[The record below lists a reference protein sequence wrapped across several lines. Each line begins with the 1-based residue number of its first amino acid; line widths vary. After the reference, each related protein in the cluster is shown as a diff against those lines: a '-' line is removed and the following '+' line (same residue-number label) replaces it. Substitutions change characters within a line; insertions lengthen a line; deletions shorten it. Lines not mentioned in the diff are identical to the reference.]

1 MSYVATSCVRRTGR
15 GRRQAGSA
23 LVIGMIFLL
32 IMTVAAVTMMS
43 SSVQDER
50 MTGNTRRASNA
61 FLAAEAGMGDSL
73 GQMDEKSWYDYR
85 CNADG
90 SLEVMVDGQ
99 YVAVPDPF
107 ITNDSYTDSSGYVVT
122 YLNECDNE
130 GSGFI
135 TSLKFRSAG
144 DELDAFRQV
153 EYSMSHGK
161 ASFPALFLNDNGH
174 CTFDAGPSSSYNFQG
189 NGGPAVSTGSGQ
201 CKSDVE
207 TAIEGKE
214 AQYSGG
220 VIHQN
225 PAPDFHTAEGLQD
238 FYNSL
243 IPAAADP
250 CGDFGTAAY
259 ASDSCVT
266 GNLHMHR
273 SPAVSYHQ
281 NHGFS
286 TTPVYAKDIDDAD
299 GTMGSTGDERTY
311 IVHGDL
317 NSTGSIQGAGLLLIT
332 GDAYFG
338 GTPDWEGIIIVLGGL
353 AEIGGGGNPGT
364 GFNGTMIIS
373 DIEYAPLPSPTGN
386 NATAQELE
394 DYKKHA
400 GFYPQDASNWV
411 LGGAGEI
418 HWDVAGGG
426 GGTYQYDCMAL
437 RTSHQMLVAMGADMS
452 DFEEPDCSSGSSG
465 TFGNSFITDWYEV
478 VR

>member
-1 MSYVATSCVRRTGR
+1 MNNLTKYRLQPARL
-15 GRRQAGSA
+15 RQWQGGSA

-32 IMTVAAVTMMS
+32 IMTIAAVTMMS

-61 FLAAEAGMGDSL
+61 FLAAEGGMGDSL
-73 GQMDEKSWYDYR
+73 GQMDQKSWYDYR

-90 SLEVMVDGQ
+90 SLEVIVDGQ

-107 ITNDSYTDSSGYVVT
+107 ITNDAYTDA
-122 YLNECDNE
+122 
-130 GSGFI
+130 
-135 TSLKFRSAG
+135 SLKYRSTG
-144 DELDAFRQV
+144 DELEAFRQI

-189 NGGPAVSTGSGQ
+189 NGGPAISTGSGQ
-201 CKSDVE
+201 CKTDVE
-207 TAIEGKE
+207 TAIQGKE

-250 CGDFGTAAY
+250 CGDFGTDAY
-259 ASDSCVT
+259 PSDSCVT

-273 SPAVSYHQ
+273 SPSVSHHKV
-281 NHGFS
+281 HGYS
-286 TTPVYAKDIDDAD
+286 TTPVYAKDIDDAA
-299 GTMGSTGDERTY
+299 GTMGTTGDERTY
-311 IVHGDL
+311 IIHGDFS
-317 NSTGSIQGAGLLLIT
+317 STGSIQGSGVLLIT

-353 AEIGGGGNPGT
+353 AEIGGGGNPST

-373 DIEYAPLPSPTGN
+373 DIEYTPYPNVAPGQD
-386 NATAQELE
+386 ATPAQLAAYER
-394 DYKKHA
+394 YA
-400 GFYPQDASNWV
+400 GFYPQSVGSWI
-411 LGGAGEI
+411 LGGAGAI

-426 GGTYQYDCMAL
+426 GGTYQYDCVAL
-437 RTSHQMLVAMGADMS
+437 RASHQMLVAMGADMA
-452 DFEEPDCSSGSSG
+452 DFEEPECSNGSSG